1 MGVRHDFERGQV
13 HLDLG
18 DTFALTQHMKAA
30 GPVVEWQ
37 QFPTA
42 LRDNDIAGAHVR
54 FDDVQFVTN

>member
-54 FDDVQFVTN
+54 FDDV